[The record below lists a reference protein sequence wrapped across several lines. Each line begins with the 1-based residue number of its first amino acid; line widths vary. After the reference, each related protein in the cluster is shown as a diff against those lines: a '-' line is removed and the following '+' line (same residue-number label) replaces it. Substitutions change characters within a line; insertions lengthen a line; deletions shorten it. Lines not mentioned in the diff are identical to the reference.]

1 MSGSDCRCRW
11 RSSPRRT
18 NESSADQLCAHVH
31 PVIAHIDI
39 PHSLMCERGVGLWPS
54 LWRGDNETERV
65 TATGCGW
72 LDPPTRRTSW
82 CSWRRQHGESAI
94 GVARPLAVRRPLQ
107 SSLRRPSSSSSTSWS
122 LICAGLDI
130 DGEQSWSM
138 AGRPRACARS
148 LPMCS
153 VGAGGSAVAIAAVHG
168 QRRCMECHAH
178 RVVLSAHVTLLLGA

>member
-1 MSGSDCRCRW
+1 M
-11 RSSPRRT
+11 
-18 NESSADQLCAHVH
+18 E
-31 PVIAHIDI
+31 
-39 PHSLMCERGVGLWPS
+39 
-54 LWRGDNETERV
+54 
-65 TATGCGW
+65 
-72 LDPPTRRTSW
+72 PPTRRMLLVLDKAARGCATKP
-82 CSWRRQHGESAI
+82 
-94 GVARPLAVRRPLQ
+94 VARTRRRRVRLKNSGLNRLI
-107 SSLRRPSSSSSTSWS
+107 RWRGDAS
-122 LICAGLDI
+122 LICAPASALDI

>member
-1 MSGSDCRCRW
+1 M
-11 RSSPRRT
+11 RS
-18 NESSADQLCAHVH
+18 
-31 PVIAHIDI
+31 
-39 PHSLMCERGVGLWPS
+39 
-54 LWRGDNETERV
+54 NETTDAKAKLERARGNGRV
-65 TATGCGW
+65 
-72 LDPPTRRTSW
+72 
-82 CSWRRQHGESAI
+82 
-94 GVARPLAVRRPLQ
+94 RPLDCKVRVDVAHLALKTRGID
-107 SSLRRPSSSSSTSWS
+107 PSSRSRSSWS

>member
-1 MSGSDCRCRW
+1 MRTSAHGPWRM
-11 RSSPRRT
+11 RSS
-18 NESSADQLCAHVH
+18 C
-31 PVIAHIDI
+31 
-39 PHSLMCERGVGLWPS
+39 
-54 LWRGDNETERV
+54 
-65 TATGCGW
+65 
-72 LDPPTRRTSW
+72 
-82 CSWRRQHGESAI
+82 
-94 GVARPLAVRRPLQ
+94 
-107 SSLRRPSSSSSTSWS
+107 S